1 MKEGLKRNVWAVM
14 FVWALAVLGIEYA
27 THGIARYVGL
37 HGGSL
42 DYLLHSSILLSFTVP
57 ALYLWRSSSLRRT
70 DAEERLKESLR
81 HQTLINRILTI
92 SLEDATLEE
101 TLDRTLDCL
110 IAAPFLRVKRKGGIW
125 VVDEPDTLTL
135 KARIGLNESVLSLCG
150 KIPFGRCLCGRAAQS
165 RTIEYAAR
173 VDERHEI
180 RYEGISPHGHYCVP
194 MLYRGKTI
202 GVITLYLE
210 EGHPRDERE
219 VEFLASVADII
230 SGVIERRRADKTISE
245 MAYYDFLTGL
255 PNRRM
260 LLDMLNRM
268 IAGSRWKNRFSAI
281 IFLDLD
287 RFKIINDTF
296 GHAFGDGVLSA
307 VAQRLKGC
315 LFDGDIVARV
325 GPDSIARIGGDEF
338 TVLLHELNKPDD
350 VVNVIKKI
358 YTALGAPLVIDGR
371 ETYVSASMGV
381 SIYPYDGRHAEELLA
396 NADTAMYKAKEDG
409 GCTYRIYRPF
419 MNEKAFKFFNTENM
433 MRKGLERGEFFL
445 HYQPQVTVKT
455 GRIEGVEALARWRS
469 MESGL
474 IPPAEF
480 IPVAEETG
488 LIIDLG
494 ERILRMAC
502 LRCRKLHDAGRPVT
516 MAVNI
521 SSRQFKQADFVQLVM
536 RILDET
542 GLPPTHLELELT
554 ESIIME
560 NSGETIERMRE
571 LKSAGIRFS
580 IDDFGTGFSS
590 LSYLKRMPIDMLK
603 IDRSFVQGI
612 TLSQDD
618 ASIAIAII
626 RLAHSLKLEVI
637 AEGVETLE
645 QFKLLK
651 YLDCD
656 KMQGFYF
663 SKPVPE
669 DEFMGL
675 LEKDGGFSTALEG
688 RGS

>member
-1 MKEGLKRNVWAVM
+1 MKEGLKKSAWA
-14 FVWALAVLGIEYA
+14 ALAAWTLTVLGIEYA
-27 THGIARYVGL
+27 THGIARYFAL
-37 HGGSL
+37 YDNSL
-42 DYLLHSSILLSFTVP
+42 VYLIHSLVLLSITAP
-57 ALYLWRSSSLRRT
+57 ALYLWRSSSLSRLN
-70 DAEERLKESLR
+70 AEERLKDSLR
-81 HQTLINRILTI
+81 HQTLINSILNI
-92 SLEDATLEE
+92 SLKDASLDETLEK
-101 TLDRTLDCL
+101 TLDCL
-110 IAAPFLRVKRKGGIW
+110 VSAPFLRAKRKGAIW
-125 VVDEPDTLTL
+125 LVEEPDTLTL
-135 KARIGLNESVLSLCG
+135 KAQMGFNESMLSLCG
-150 KIPFGRCLCGRAAQS
+150 KLPFGRCLCGRAALS
-165 RTIEYAAR
+165 RKMEYTGS

-180 RYEGISPHGHYCVP
+180 RYEGISPHGHYSVP

-210 EGHPRDERE
+210 ENHPRDEKE
-219 VEFLASVADII
+219 VELLASVADII
-230 SGVIERRRADKTISE
+230 SGVIECGMAEKTIRE

-260 LLDMLNRM
+260 LLDMLNQM

-281 IFLDLD
+281 LFLDLD

-296 GHAFGDGVLSA
+296 GHAFGDSVLSA

-315 LFDGDIVARV
+315 LFDGDVVARV
-325 GPDSIARIGGDEF
+325 GPDSLARIGGDEF
-338 TVLLHELNKPDD
+338 TVLLHEIGKPDD

-358 YTALGAPLVIDGR
+358 YTALGAPFVIEGR

-381 SIYPYDGRHAEELLA
+381 SIYPYDGQHAEELLA

-419 MNEKAFKFFNTENM
+419 MNEKAYKFFNTENM

-445 HYQPQVTVKT
+445 HYQPQVTIKT
-455 GRIEGVEALARWRS
+455 GKIEGVEALARWRS

-474 IPPAEF
+474 VPPVEF

-494 ERILRMAC
+494 KRILRMAC
-502 LRCRKLHDAGRPVT
+502 LQCRKLHDAGRPVS

-521 SSRQFKQADFVQLVM
+521 SSRQFKQADFVQSVK
-536 RILDET
+536 RILEET
-542 GLPPTHLELELT
+542 GLPPKYLELELT

-560 NSGETIERMRE
+560 NSEETIGRMRE
-571 LKSAGIRFS
+571 LKSIGIRFS

-603 IDRSFVQGI
+603 IDRSFVQNI

-637 AEGVETLE
+637 AEGVETFE

-669 DEFMGL
+669 DEFIGL
-675 LEKDGGFSTALEG
+675 LEREGGFRTA
-688 RGS
+688 

>member
-1 MKEGLKRNVWAVM
+1 MKEGLEKNAWAALAVWAPT
-14 FVWALAVLGIEYA
+14 VLGIEYA
-27 THGIARYVGL
+27 THRIARYLSIHDGP
-37 HGGSL
+37 L
-42 DYLLHSSILLSFTVP
+42 DYLLHFSIMLSLTAP
-57 ALYLWRSSSLRRT
+57 ALYLWRSSSSRKLNA
-70 DAEERLKESLR
+70 DERLKESLR

-92 SLEDATLEE
+92 SLEDAPLEE
-101 TLDRTLDCL
+101 TLERTLDCL
-110 IAAPFLRVKRKGGIW
+110 LSAPFLSVKRKGGIW
-125 VVDEPDTLTL
+125 LVEEPETLAL
-135 KARIGLNESVLSLCG
+135 KAQTGFNESMLSLCG
-150 KIPFGRCLCGRAAQS
+150 RLPFGKCLCGRAALS
-165 RTIEYAAR
+165 RKIEYAAR
-173 VDERHEI
+173 VDERHEN
-180 RYEGISPHGHYCVP
+180 RYEGIAPHGHYCVP
-194 MLYRGKTI
+194 MIHRGKTL
-202 GVITLYLE
+202 GVTTLYLE
-210 EGHPRDERE
+210 EDHPMDERE
-219 VEFLASVADII
+219 VEFLASVADIV
-230 SGVIERRRADKTISE
+230 SGVIERRGAEKTIRE
-245 MAYYDFLTGL
+245 MAYYDPLTGL

-268 IAGSRWKNRFSAI
+268 IASSRWKSRFSAI

-315 LFDGDIVARV
+315 LFDGDVVARV
-325 GPDSIARIGGDEF
+325 GPDSVARIGGDEF
-338 TVLLHELNKPDD
+338 TVLLHEIGKPED

-358 YTALGAPLVIDGR
+358 YSALGAPLFIEGR

-381 SIYPYDGRHAEELLA
+381 SIYPYDGQRAEELLA

-409 GCTYRIYRPF
+409 GCTYRIYRPV
-419 MNEKAFKFFNTENM
+419 MNEKAYKFFNTENL
-433 MRKGLERGEFFL
+433 MRKGLERDEFFL
-445 HYQPQVTVKT
+445 HYQPQVTIKT

-474 IPPAEF
+474 ISPEEF

-488 LIIDLG
+488 LIIGLG

-502 LRCRKLHDAGRPVT
+502 LRCRKLHEAGRPVI

-536 RILDET
+536 RILEET
-542 GLPPTHLELELT
+542 GLPPRYLELELT

-560 NSGETIERMRE
+560 NSEESIERMRE

-612 TLSQDD
+612 TQSQDD

-637 AEGVETLE
+637 AEGVETFE
-645 QFKLLK
+645 QFKFLK

-656 KMQGFYF
+656 RMQGYYF

-669 DEFMGL
+669 DEFMVL
-675 LEKDGGFSTALEG
+675 FEKEG
-688 RGS
+688 AFGMA